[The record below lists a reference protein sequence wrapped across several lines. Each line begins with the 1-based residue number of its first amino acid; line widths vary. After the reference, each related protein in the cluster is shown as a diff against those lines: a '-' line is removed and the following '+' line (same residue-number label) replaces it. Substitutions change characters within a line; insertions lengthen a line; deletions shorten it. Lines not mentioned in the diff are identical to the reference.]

1 MKKQALAALALTALA
16 TPAMAGPYVGGKAV
30 IKGTDSEFDKSALE
44 ARVGYETKMGN
55 LKPYIEVGPAW
66 EMKDGE
72 DSADSFG
79 QLEIG
84 TKIKLTDN
92 ISSKVKAE
100 FTNPNESGADMEW
113 KYEGTLT
120 YEF

>member
-1 MKKQALAALALTALA
+1 M
-16 TPAMAGPYVGGKAV
+16 
-30 IKGTDSEFDKSALE
+30 
-44 ARVGYETKMGN
+44 
-55 LKPYIEVGPAW
+55 
-66 EMKDGE
+66 
-72 DSADSFG
+72 G

-100 FTNPNESGADMEW
+100 FTSLNESGSDMEW